1 MAPTHSELVHE
12 GVEALLRGDLQRL
25 EELLAPDV
33 EWGWFEPGGEDLVG
47 REAVLGAFRERVDE
61 GVLGGLLEVVDLG
74 DDVVVGIAPSPRAAE
89 TGAPVGWTRVAYL
102 DGLVARLVSYD
113 SRERALAS

>member
-1 MAPTHSELVHE
+1 MAPTHHELVHE
-12 GVEALLRGDLQRL
+12 CVEALRRGDVPRL
-25 EELLAPDV
+25 EGLLAPDV
-33 EWGWFEPGGEDLVG
+33 EWGWFEPGGEDLEG
-47 REAVLGAFRERVDE
+47 REAVLGAFRERIDE

-89 TGAPVGWTRVAYL
+89 SGAPTGWTRVAYR
-102 DGLVARLVSYD
+102 DGLVVRLVSFD

>member
-1 MAPTHSELVHE
+1 MAPTHHEIVQE
-12 GVEALLRGDLQRL
+12 GVDALLRGDLQRL

-33 EWGWFEPGGEDLVG
+33 QWGWFEPGGEDLLG
-47 REAVLGAFRERVDE
+47 RQAVLQALRERVDE
-61 GVLGGLLEVVDLG
+61 DVLGGLLELVDVG

-89 TGAPVGWTRVAYL
+89 SGTPVGWTRVGYR
-102 DGLVARLVSYD
+102 DGLVVRLVSYD